1 MAGNVKGIVV
11 EIGGDTSG
19 LQKALKDVNKNIS
32 SISKELQGVNT
43 LLKLDP
49 KNTTLLTQKQ
59 KLLKDEI
66 SATSS
71 KLQELVKHQKEVESS
86 GVKLTEEQQKNY
98 RSLQREIILTQEK
111 LKGLI
116 TEQSSFTRFG
126 QAVVDT
132 GNKIESMGNKI
143 EQIGQKVSVLSGA
156 VASLFAVGVNY
167 NMDLEKSTKAFETF
181 LGDTEQARKSY

>member
-66 SATSS
+66 
-71 KLQELVKHQKEVESS
+71 LVE
-86 GVKLTEEQQKNY
+86 
-98 RSLQREIILTQEK
+98 
-111 LKGLI
+111 
-116 TEQSSFTRFG
+116 
-126 QAVVDT
+126 
-132 GNKIESMGNKI
+132 
-143 EQIGQKVSVLSGA
+143 
-156 VASLFAVGVNY
+156 
-167 NMDLEKSTKAFETF
+167 
-181 LGDTEQARKSY
+181 